1 MKQLL
6 KLAAIAVS
14 LFVLQSATAQSTT
27 DSSEKL
33 NPQFKLSVNYNS
45 NLNFF
50 GRTDS
55 LKSSGLFPLAE
66 FWLSSKFY
74 INAAPV
80 FVNNAVQQFDYAGT
94 VATIGYQNVTPD
106 WITGLYLTK
115 PFYKE
120 SSELVQSALQ
130 LQSGVNLTY
139 RNNIVNINA
148 GGNMMFSDKADFSTS
163 GGLDHIIRIQNN
175 NSVIVIDPSVYVYA
189 GTQNFQR
196 TYYRKNNTG
205 FLLFPGRDQR
215 VTEDVSRFSVL
226 AYEAS
231 VPVIY
236 ARGKVM
242 LIATPSYIIPQNLI
256 TVPGRPDLSERGENT
271 FYTTLTAK
279 YSF

>member
-6 KLAAIAVS
+6 KLASVAVS

-33 NPQFKLSVNYNS
+33 KPQFKLSVNYNS

-80 FVNNAVQQFDYAGT
+80 FVNNAVQKFDYAGT

-148 GGNMMFSDKADFSTS
+148 GGNVMFSDKADFSTS

-205 FLLFPGRDQR
+205 LLPLPGRDQR
-215 VTEDVSRFSVL
+215 VTEDVSRFSIL

-236 ARGKVM
+236 AKGKVM
-242 LIATPSYIIPQNLI
+242 LIATPSYIMPQNLV

>member
-148 GGNMMFSDKADFSTS
+148 GGNVMFSDKADFSTS

-205 FLLFPGRDQR
+205 LLPLTGRDQR
-215 VTEDVSRFSVL
+215 VTEDVSRFSIL

-236 ARGKVM
+236 AKGKVM
-242 LIATPSYIIPQNLI
+242 FIATPSYIMPQNLV